1 MFDEKQMKRKRSKW
15 FPKKRDQEQQ
25 VVWFDE
31 SSKGTREWNKR
42 FGPRREKPTKPKV
55 ESSTRD
61 IHPLADYVEGVYQL
75 RNNSGYLDIFQVTT
89 KDLYAQNEQDTD
101 LDVYTFERLIR
112 ANSEDM
118 KIIGLTYPVDTGGQ
132 QGHLIRKRDRATDP
146 IQIQFLQQ
154 KIDELAYLQ
163 ANRTNKEFF
172 LFIFGETRQIL
183 QERVKVAKN
192 LTSVSFPLQELTKS
206 KRDNLLYKL
215 GNQNSKLAMR

>member
-1 MFDEKQMKRKRSKW
+1 MFDEKQMKKKRSKW
-15 FPKKRDQEQQ
+15 FSKKRDQEQQ
-25 VVWFDE
+25 AVWFDE

-42 FGPRREKPTKPKV
+42 FGSRQEKPIKRKV

-75 RNNSGYLDIFQVTT
+75 RNNNGYLDIFQVTT

-118 KIIGLTYPVDTGGQ
+118 KVVGLTYPVDTGGQ

-154 KIDELAYLQ
+154 KIDE
-163 ANRTNKEFF
+163 
-172 LFIFGETRQIL
+172 
-183 QERVKVAKN
+183 
-192 LTSVSFPLQELTKS
+192 
-206 KRDNLLYKL
+206 
-215 GNQNSKLAMR
+215 

>member
-1 MFDEKQMKRKRSKW
+1 MFDEKQMKSNRPKW
-15 FPKKRDQEQQ
+15 LQKKKDKDN
-25 VVWFDE
+25 VIWFDE
-31 SSKGTREWNKR
+31 SSKGSREWKKR
-42 FGPRREKPTKPKV
+42 FGPVKEKKTKHKV
-55 ESSTRD
+55 EPTTRD

-75 RNNSGYLDIFQVTT
+75 RDSFGYLDIFQVTS

-101 LDVYTFERLIR
+101 LDVYTFDRLIR

-118 KIIGLTYPVDTGGQ
+118 KVIGLTYPVDTGGQ
-132 QGHLIRKRDRATDP
+132 QGHLIRKRDQATDLL
-146 IQIQFLQQ
+146 QIQFLQQ

-163 ANRTNKEFF
+163 ENRTNKEFF

-192 LTSVSFPLQELTKS
+192 LTSISFPLQDLTKS

>member
-1 MFDEKQMKRKRSKW
+1 MFDEKQMKSKRPKW
-15 FPKKRDQEQQ
+15 FQKKKDQDQA
-25 VVWFDE
+25 VWFDE
-31 SSKGTREWNKR
+31 SNKGTREWNKR
-42 FGPRREKPTKPKV
+42 FGPAKEKKIKQKIEP
-55 ESSTRD
+55 SIRD
-61 IHPLADYVEGVYQL
+61 IFPIIDYTEGVYKL
-75 RNNSGYLDIFQVTT
+75 RDNGGYLDIFQVTS

-101 LDVYTFERLIR
+101 LDVYTFDRLIR

-118 KIIGLTYPVDTGGQ
+118 KVVGLTYPVDTGGQ

-163 ANRTNKEFF
+163 SNRTNKEFF

-192 LTSVSFPLQELTKS
+192 LTSVSFPLEELTKS

>member
-1 MFDEKQMKRKRSKW
+1 MFDEKQMKSKRPKW
-15 FPKKRDQEQQ
+15 FQKKDKDN
-25 VVWFDE
+25 VIWFDE
-31 SSKGTREWNKR
+31 SIKGTREWKKR
-42 FGPRREKPTKPKV
+42 FGPVKEKKDKMKV
-55 ESSTRD
+55 EPSTRD
-61 IHPLADYVEGVYQL
+61 IHPLVDYVEGVYKL
-75 RNNSGYLDIFQVTT
+75 RDNSGYLDLFQVTS

-101 LDVYTFERLIR
+101 LDVYSFDRLIR

-132 QGHLIRKRDRATDP
+132 QAHLIRKRDKATDP

-163 ANRTNKEFF
+163 RNRTNKEFF
-172 LFIFGETRQIL
+172 LCIFGETRQIL
-183 QERVKVAKN
+183 QERVKAAKN
-192 LTSVSFPLQELTKS
+192 LTSMSFPLQDLTKS

>member
-1 MFDEKQMKRKRSKW
+1 M
-15 FPKKRDQEQQ
+15 
-25 VVWFDE
+25 
-31 SSKGTREWNKR
+31 
-42 FGPRREKPTKPKV
+42 
-55 ESSTRD
+55 
-61 IHPLADYVEGVYQL
+61 
-75 RNNSGYLDIFQVTT
+75 TT

-101 LDVYTFERLIR
+101 LDVYTFEKLIR
-112 ANSEDM
+112 SNSEDI
-118 KIIGLTYPVDTGGQ
+118 KVVGLTYPVDTGGQ

>member
-1 MFDEKQMKRKRSKW
+1 MFDEKHMKSKRPKW
-15 FPKKRDQEQQ
+15 FQKKKGNDN

-31 SSKGTREWNKR
+31 ASKGTREWNKR
-42 FGPRREKPTKPKV
+42 FGGTKEKKIKQKV
-55 ESSTRD
+55 EPSTRD
-61 IHPLADYVEGVYQL
+61 VHPLADYVEGVYQL
-75 RNNSGYLDIFQVTT
+75 RDNSGYLDIFQVTS

-101 LDVYTFERLIR
+101 LDVYTFDRLIR

-118 KIIGLTYPVDTGGQ
+118 KIVGLTYPVDTGGQ
-132 QGHLIRKRDRATDP
+132 QGHLIRKRDRAIDP

-183 QERVKVAKN
+183 QERIKVAKN
-192 LTSVSFPLQELTKS
+192 LTSISFPLQDLTKS
-206 KRDNLLYKL
+206 KRDNLLYKM